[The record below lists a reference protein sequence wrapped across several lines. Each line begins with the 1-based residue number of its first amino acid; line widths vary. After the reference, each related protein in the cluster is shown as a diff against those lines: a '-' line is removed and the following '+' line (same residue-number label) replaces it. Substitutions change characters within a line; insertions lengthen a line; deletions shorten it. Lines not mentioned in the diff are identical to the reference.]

1 MRRFFSLLLVTF
13 FVTCAGVYSYGQE
26 PVSVETV
33 DKIESLEERIAEL
46 ESALGSLQPLPP
58 IASEPDPKSMRARW
72 GPNGFEVISND
83 ESFRVHVGG
92 RVQVDGVAFERSDL
106 VLGGV
111 GTQDAVDFRRAR
123 IRVDGTMYEN
133 MTWAAEFDFVNGQ
146 NFEPSDPAAPLSPF
160 GGNVG
165 NVVAPTDLWF
175 ALNEVPYLGVVR
187 IGNQKEPIG
196 MEHLCS
202 SRFLDFM
209 ERSYLQDAFYG
220 PFNNGF
226 TPGLSLLQVNE
237 ATTVTA
243 SLGIYKNVENVF
255 AYNTGN
261 GECALTG
268 RLTCVPLASDDDA
281 RLLHLGCAVSLR
293 GFDQENDITTGNLR
307 IRSRAS
313 LRNGP
318 GPLNPHLAD
327 TNFTGRLFVD
337 NETLIAPEIA
347 LVYGPW
353 LWQSEYVAGFI
364 NNTQFTPNGG
374 TTTDVGQVFVQG
386 QYVEVLYFLTGE
398 HRYYERY
405 EGRFGRVKPH
415 SNMVWNRCGIQ
426 SWGAWQVGIRYGFL
440 DLNDG
445 AVQGGYIQDLTVGLN
460 WFFNPFSKVQF
471 NYVHEK
477 VDNIQVNNLGAVTA
491 VNDGSLDGFGVRF
504 AFDF

>member
-1 MRRFFSLLLVTF
+1 MRRFYSF
-13 FVTCAGVYSYGQE
+13 FMAIFFTASGGYGAFGQE
-26 PVSVETV
+26 PVSVENAE
-33 DKIESLEERIAEL
+33 KIESLEERIAEL
-46 ESALGSLQPLPP
+46 ELTLATLQPLPA
-58 IASEPDPKSMRARW
+58 ISSEPDPKAMKARW
-72 GPNGFEVISND
+72 GENGFEVVSND
-83 ESFRVHVGG
+83 DSFRVHVGG

-123 IRVDGTMYEN
+123 FRMDGTMYEN
-133 MTWAAEFDFVNGQ
+133 ITWAAEFDFVNGHNYDQ
-146 NFEPSDPAAPLSPF
+146 PNPSAPLTPF

-165 NVVAPTDLWF
+165 NVVVPTDLWF
-175 ALNEVPYLGVVR
+175 AFNDVPYLGVVR
-187 IGNQKEPIG
+187 VGNQKEPIG

-237 ATTVTA
+237 ATTVTG
-243 SLGIYKNVENVF
+243 SVGVYKNVENVF
-255 AYNTGN
+255 AYDTGN
-261 GECALTG
+261 GEYALTG
-268 RLTCVPLASDDDA
+268 RLTCVPLSSENDA
-281 RLLHLGCAVSLR
+281 RLLHLGCAASFR
-293 GFDQENDITTGNLR
+293 GYDQDTSVTTGNIR

-327 TNFTGRLFVD
+327 TNFTGRLFAD
-337 NETLIAPEIA
+337 NQALIAPEIA

-374 TTTDVGQVFVQG
+374 VTSDVGQVFVQG

-398 HRYYERY
+398 HRHYERY

-415 SNMVWNRCGIQ
+415 CNAVWNRCGIQ

-445 AVQGGYIQDLTVGLN
+445 AVQGGYIQDLTIGLN
-460 WFFNPFSKVQF
+460 WFFNPFSKLQF
-471 NYVHEK
+471 NFVHEK
-477 VDNIQVNNLGAVTA
+477 VDNVHVNNLGAVTA
-491 VNDGSLDGFGVRF
+491 VNDGSLDGFGMRF